1 MIATM
6 LTIVVLAL
14 TGVSVG
20 WFLRKRHVARRREE
34 RRCTKKRVVGVITYE
49 CNHTTTRRHLMIPA
63 SNDSDGEKK
72 FEHFWERFIERFMKS
87 LVEHFMERLGAWFHP
102 YTFDECDD
110 KECGYVKH
118 VKGRPDYSK
127 FFDSIEIAWRRFW
140 YPEQFRSNEQLLVR
154 AGVLTESVAT
164 VSERLRHVAW
174 KSCEHAGCVKAR
186 LDKPPLLNVSR
197 THTKTQRLIVW
208 VVSSPLAQDSMRRR
222 RFPKD

>member
-1 MIATM
+1 MINIV

-14 TGVSVG
+14 TGASVG
-20 WFLRKRHVARRREE
+20 LILRKRHVARRREE
-34 RRCTKKRVVGVITYE
+34 RRCTKKRVIGELTCV
-49 CNHTTTRRHLMIPA
+49 CNHTTTRRHLMVPA
-63 SNDSDGEKK
+63 GNDSDGEKK
-72 FEHFWERFIERFMKS
+72 FEHFWEP
-87 LVEHFMERLGAWFHP
+87 FMERFGAWFHP

-118 VKGRPDYSK
+118 VKGSPDRSK

-140 YPEQFRSNEQLLVR
+140 YPEQFRSNEKLLVR

-174 KSCEHAGCVKAR
+174 KSCEHAGCIKAQ

-197 THTKTQRLIVW
+197 TNTKTQRLIVW